1 MSSVS
6 VSREPGDP
14 GALRVTVGDM
24 TMVIAELRVRPSSSG
39 GKTTPHQIM
48 GRGKAGLLLTDEQ
61 FVRLVVEYLRLTVT
75 GWTFSCEKAK

>member
-24 TMVIAELRVRPSSSG
+24 TMVIAELRVRPSPSG
-39 GKTTPHQIM
+39 GKTPHQIM

-61 FVRLVVEYLRLTVT
+61 LVRLVAEYLRLTVT
-75 GWTFSCEKAK
+75 GWTLSCEKAK